1 MLDTSGCSQEEQ
13 GQWDPSALDFLCGLT
28 PVGKV
33 GQLLLSPWLEAHSVF
48 NEHLEN
54 CSGEGKMGGS
64 EVSFPSI
71 HENACGTNLPASFS
85 LQLDREDFQK
95 YLVGSKKI

>member
-1 MLDTSGCSQEEQ
+1 MDEQ
-13 GQWDPSALDFLCGLT
+13 GQWDPSAPAPRVVELQ
-28 PVGKV
+28 
-33 GQLLLSPWLEAHSVF
+33 QLLLSPWMEARLIF

-54 CSGEGKMGGS
+54 CSGEGRMGGS
-64 EVSFPSI
+64 EVSFPGI

-85 LQLDREDFQK
+85 LQFDREDFQK